1 MRHFAKAALASLSI
15 ILNAGALAATTVSL
29 QPATGHPNLAVT
41 LTGSGFGVSEAVD
54 IYIDTVDTL
63 LAVSSA
69 TGALSV
75 PITIPAA
82 AQPGF
87 HYVTG
92 ISRKSGSAAQAKFN
106 VSTSWIESGFGAA
119 HLAWNPYENTLNPSA
134 VLSLEQLW
142 ATPVGGDAYG
152 SPAVVAGKVYIA
164 SANGGGLYS
173 LNATTGAVIWHQTTA
188 PVDNFF
194 SSAAVAKNV
203 IYILGNSGHLYAFNA
218 LNGTLMWTKALAIP
232 GLASPVVVNGVIYV
246 ASGPSLYALDASG
259 NLIWGETLGTSGANL
274 TGSAAVVNGRL
285 YIGSVDGNL
294 YVINASNG
302 VLFYTRATGAISGAP
317 AVANGVVYLASNDF
331 KMYALRAQSG
341 AVLWTQTAAASFVG
355 SPAVAAGVVY
365 GADINGDLYAFNAA
379 KGTILWTD
387 TIGQSISQASVADGV
402 LYVGDDEWLRQR
414 SRRQERPVSAGAS
427 DRGIRSTARRWW

>member
-41 LTGSGFGVSEAVD
+41 VTGSGFGVSEAVD

-92 ISRKSGSAAQAKFN
+92 IGRKSGSAAQAKFN

-218 LNGTLMWTKALAIP
+218 LNGTLMWTKALASP

-274 TGSAAVVNGRL
+274 TGSAAVVNGPALHWLGRWQPLRDQCIERRTLLHPRDRCDQWRSGGGEWRRL
-285 YIGSVDGNL
+285 PRLERFQDV
-294 YVINASNG
+294 
-302 VLFYTRATGAISGAP
+302 RAAGAIGRGALDP
-317 AVANGVVYLASNDF
+317 DGRRILRWLAGRRSRRRLRRGHQRRLVCLQRCERHHLMDGHDRAVV
-331 KMYALRAQSG
+331 
-341 AVLWTQTAAASFVG
+341 
-355 SPAVAAGVVY
+355 
-365 GADINGDLYAFNAA
+365 
-379 KGTILWTD
+379 
-387 TIGQSISQASVADGV
+387 SQASVADGV
-402 LYVGDDEWLRQR
+402 LYVG
-414 SRRQERPVSAGAS
+414 GAS
-427 DRGIRSTARRWW
+427 GSVA